1 MSTLTVTSYTM
12 PAASLGQENPLP
24 DLKSVGDAH
33 GKIEIDETTVSKE
46 ESRYMGW
53 GRVNTILPYT
63 LQDEYDRT
71 RRDRAFKAIVL
82 ENQHLKATFLPELG
96 GRLWSLL
103 DKDADRELLHV
114 NPVFQPCN
122 LALRNAWISGGVEWN
137 VGIIGHTPFTVDDM
151 VCQELAFEDGT
162 PVLRMF
168 QYERVRH
175 LFYRLEAF
183 LPDGARELYVRVR
196 IDNATKEDTAVY
208 WWSNMAVD
216 EGEDVRVVVP
226 AEKAFRYGYGGKLA
240 KVPVPYMTAEADKL
254 RGEAARLAREN
265 GGTLDW
271 DITRT
276 TTLPQSMDFFFDV
289 PQDVRPFIAAPGQ
302 DGYGMCQTSTGEL
315 RGRKLFV
322 WGMGAGGRHWQE
334 FLSRKGSAYIELQ
347 AGLAHTQLEHLPM
360 KGGASISW
368 LESYGA
374 VQADPAAVHGKD
386 YAAAIASV
394 REALEAVRPA
404 HVLEE
409 LHAKAK
415 RELDGRGG
423 HVLHSGMGFARAEKA
438 LLGDAFDTAGLD
450 LEAMRIG
457 EQEQPWMDLAL
468 NGTLPCPEPDKAPL
482 SYQVGRAWETALK
495 ASMERGSCPES
506 AASQKSASPTHEGS
520 DHWYG
525 HYQLGVMYAA
535 RGENGAAREEFLRSL
550 DHARNPWALRCLAV
564 LEERA
569 GDLRAAADLLCEAV
583 ERTPIR
589 PLATEALE
597 ALSKTEQYQRMYDLM
612 DKLPGEV
619 RAQGRV
625 RTFEIQA
632 LLRTGRYAEAEAL
645 LMGDIVLTDVR
656 EGDVLLTDLWFELM
670 ARRERGGA
678 DAESLA
684 WAHENL
690 KPPKHLD
697 FRMV

>member
-1 MSTLTVTSYTM
+1 MSTLTITKYTM
-12 PAASLGQENPLP
+12 PAASLGRENPLP
-24 DLKSVGDAH
+24 DLKSVADAH
-33 GKIEIDETTVSKE
+33 AKIEIDETTVSRE
-46 ESRYMGW
+46 ESQYMGW

-63 LQDEYDRT
+63 IQDGYNRS
-71 RRDRAFKAIVL
+71 RRSRAFKAFVL
-82 ENQHLKATFLPELG
+82 ENEYLRATFLPQLG
-96 GRLWSLL
+96 GRLWSLF
-103 DKDADRELLHV
+103 DKEKERELLHV

-137 VGIIGHTPFTVDDM
+137 VGMIGHTPFTVDDM
-151 VCQELAFEDGT
+151 ACQQLALGDGT

-175 LFYRLEAF
+175 LFYRIDTF

-196 IDNATKEDTAVY
+196 IDNASKEDTAVY
-208 WWSNMAVD
+208 WWSNMAVN

-254 RGEAARLAREN
+254 KGEAARLAREN

-289 PQDVRPFIAAPGQ
+289 SRDARPFIAAPGK

-322 WGMGAGGRHWQE
+322 WGMGTGARHWQE

-347 AGLAHTQLEHLPM
+347 AGLARTQLEHLPM
-360 KGGASISW
+360 KGGETISW

-374 VQADPAAVHGKD
+374 VQADAAAVQGKD
-386 YAAAIASV
+386 YHAAVMSV
-394 REALEAVRPA
+394 ADALEAVRPA
-404 HVLEE
+404 RVLEQ
-409 LHAKAK
+409 LHAQVKA
-415 RELDGRGG
+415 ELDGQNGP
-423 HVLHSGMGFARAEKA
+423 VLHTGAGFARAEKK
-438 LLGDAFDTAGLD
+438 LLGDAFDTAGLSLD
-450 LEAMRIG
+450 AMVPG
-457 EQEQPWMDLAL
+457 AKELPWMTLAEK
-468 NGTLPCPEPDKAPL
+468 GVLPCPEPEQEPV
-482 SYQVGRAWETALK
+482 SYQTGAAW
-495 ASMERGSCPES
+495 
-506 AASQKSASPTHEGS
+506 KSALERSIREGGS

-535 RGENGAAREEFLRSL
+535 KGEDAKAKEAFLRSL
-550 DHARNPWALRCLAV
+550 DHVRSPWALRCLAV

-569 GDLRAAADLLCEAV
+569 GNASLAADLLYEAT
-583 ERTPIR
+583 EKKPIR
-589 PLATEALE
+589 PLAVETLE
-597 ALSKTEQYQRMYDLM
+597 MLSKTEQYERMYALM
-612 DKLPGEV
+612 NTLPDAV
-619 RAQGRV
+619 RGTGRV
-625 RTFEIQA
+625 KTFEILA
-632 LLRTGRYAEAEAL
+632 LLRTGRYDEAQEL
-645 LMGDIVLTDVR
+645 LMSRIVLTDVR

-670 ARRERGGA
+670 ARRERGSA
-678 DAESLA
+678 DPEAIA
-684 WAHENL
+684 WAHEHL

-697 FRMV
+697 FRMT

>member
-1 MSTLTVTSYTM
+1 MSTLTVTTYTM
-12 PAASLGQENPLP
+12 PAASLGKENPLP
-24 DLKSVGDAH
+24 DLKSVADAH
-33 GKIEIDETTVSKE
+33 AKIEIDETTVNPE
-46 ESRYMGW
+46 EARYMGW

-63 LQDEYDRT
+63 IQDGYDRT
-71 RRDRAFKAIVL
+71 RREHAFKAFVL
-82 ENQHLKATFLPELG
+82 ENEFLKATFLPQLG
-96 GRLWSLL
+96 GRLWSLY
-103 DKDADRELLHV
+103 DKEAGRELLHV

-137 VGIIGHTPFTVDDM
+137 LGIIGHTPFTVDDM
-151 VCQELAFEDGT
+151 ACQELALSDGT

-168 QYERVRH
+168 QYERVRR
-175 LFYRLEAF
+175 LFYKLEAF

-196 IDNATKEDTAVY
+196 IDNATDEDTAVY
-208 WWSNMAVD
+208 WWSNMAVN

-265 GGTLDW
+265 GGRLDW

-289 PQDVRPFIAAPGQ
+289 PGDVRPFIAAPGK

-322 WGMGAGGRHWQE
+322 WGMGTGGRHWQE
-334 FLSRKGSAYIELQ
+334 FLAQEGCAYIELQ
-347 AGLAHTQLEHLPM
+347 AGLAKTQLEHLPM
-360 KGGASISW
+360 KGGATISW

-374 VQADPAAVHGKD
+374 VQADPAKVHGKD

-394 REALEAVRPA
+394 ADALEAVRPA

-409 LHAKAK
+409 LHARLKG
-415 RELDGRGG
+415 ELDGANGK
-423 HVLHSGMGFARAEKA
+423 VLHSGMGFARAEKA
-438 LLGDAFDTAGLD
+438 LLGDSFHTAGLSLD
-450 LEAMRIG
+450 AMRIG
-457 EQEQPWMDLAL
+457 EQEQPWMELAA
-468 NGTLPCPEPDKAPL
+468 GGALPCPEPDAEPL
-482 SYQVGRAWETALK
+482 SYQTGKAWEAALE
-495 ASMERGSCPES
+495 ASI
-506 AASQKSASPTHEGS
+506 QKGDS

-535 RGENGAAREEFLRSL
+535 EGKDTEARKEFTRSL
-550 DHARNPWALRCLAV
+550 DCARNPWALRCLAV
-564 LEERA
+564 LEDRA
-569 GDLRAAADLLCEAV
+569 GNAEAAADLLWEAAQ
-583 ERTPIR
+583 RKPIR
-589 PLATEALE
+589 PLAVEALE
-597 ALSKTEQYQRMYDLM
+597 MLSKTRQYQRMYDLM
-612 DKLPGEV
+612 NKLPEEV
-619 RAQGRV
+619 RSQGRIK
-625 RTFEIQA
+625 TFEILA
-632 LLRTGRYAEAEAL
+632 LLRTNRYEEAQSL
-645 LMGDIVLTDVR
+645 LMSDIVLTDVR

-670 ARRERGGA
+670 ARKERGSAEEA
-678 DAESLA
+678 DLA
-684 WAHENL
+684 WARENL

>member
-1 MSTLTVTSYTM
+1 MSTLTTTTYTM
-12 PAASLGQENPLP
+12 PAALLGPENPLP
-24 DLKSVGDAH
+24 DLKSVADAH
-33 GKIEIDETTVSKE
+33 AKIEIDDTTVGKE
-46 ESRYMGW
+46 ESQYMGW

-63 LQDEYDRT
+63 IQDGYDRN
-71 RRDRAFKAIVL
+71 RVPRDFKAFVL
-82 ENQHLKATFLPELG
+82 ENEHLRAIFLPGLG
-96 GRLWSLL
+96 GRLWSLF
-103 DKDADRELLHV
+103 DKDAGRELLHV

-151 VCQELAFEDGT
+151 ACQQLTLNDGT

-175 LFYRLEAF
+175 LFYRIETF

-196 IDNATKEDTAVY
+196 IDNATDEDTAVY
-208 WWSNMAVD
+208 WWSNMAVN
-216 EGEDVRVVVP
+216 EGSDVRVIVP
-226 AEKAFRYGYGGKLA
+226 AKKAFRYGYGGKLA

-271 DITRT
+271 DITKT

-289 PQDVRPFIAAPGQ
+289 PQDVRPFIAAPGG

-322 WGMGAGGRHWQE
+322 WGMGTGGRHWQE
-334 FLSRKGSAYIELQ
+334 FLSQPDSAYIELQ
-347 AGLAHTQLEHLPM
+347 AGLAKTQLEHLPM
-360 KGGASISW
+360 KGGESISW

-374 VQADPAAVHGKD
+374 VQADPSLVHGKD
-386 YAAAIASV
+386 YAAAVASV
-394 REALEAVRPA
+394 ADALEAARPA

-409 LHAKAK
+409 LHAKVK
-415 RELDGRGG
+415 RELDGQNGEAI
-423 HVLHSGMGFARAEKA
+423 HSGMGFARAEKQ
-438 LLGDAFDTAGLD
+438 LLGERFSTAGLSLD
-450 LEAMRIG
+450 AMRLD
-457 EQEQPWMDLAL
+457 EQEKPWMELAEK
-468 NGTLPCPEPDKAPL
+468 GTLPCPEPEREPL
-482 SYQVGRAWETALK
+482 SYQTGAAWEAAL
-495 ASMERGSCPES
+495 E
-506 AASQKSASPTHEGS
+506 AAIENGGA

-535 RGENGAAREEFLRSL
+535 RGNDKAAAEAFEHSL
-550 DHARNPWALRCLAV
+550 SCARNAWALRCLAV
-564 LEERA
+564 LEDRG
-569 GDLRAAADLLCEAV
+569 GDSRRAAELLCEAA
-583 ERTPIR
+583 ERSPIR
-589 PLATEALE
+589 PLAVEALE
-597 ALSKTEQYQRMYDLM
+597 MLAKTEQYGQMLTLINV
-612 DKLPGEV
+612 LPEEI
-619 RAQGRV
+619 RSQGRI
-625 RTFEIQA
+625 RTFEILA
-632 LLRTGRYAEAEAL
+632 LLRTEHYDEAQAL

-670 ARRERGGA
+670 ARKERGSG
-678 DAESLA
+678 DEESIA
-684 WAHENL
+684 WAHEHL